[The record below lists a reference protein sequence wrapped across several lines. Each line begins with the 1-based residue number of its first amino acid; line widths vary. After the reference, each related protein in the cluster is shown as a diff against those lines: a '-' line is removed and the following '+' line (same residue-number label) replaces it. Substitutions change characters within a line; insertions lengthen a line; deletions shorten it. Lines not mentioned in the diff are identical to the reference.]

1 MLCIGPLGK
10 PSAANE
16 ITLGLNIY
24 LTGFSGSGKTT
35 VAKQVATMSGW
46 NCRDTDDEIIAAD
59 GRHIE
64 DIFREDGEAAFREL
78 ERRALELVAKGE
90 RQVVSTGG
98 GIILDE
104 RNRRTMNETGIIVCL
119 EARADTISR
128 RLSNPEEN
136 HDERPVRP
144 LLQDSDPIRR
154 VISLKAERQPLYA
167 LADWTV
173 HTDEL
178 SVNEAAAEVLR
189 ARDIMLNRANST
201 STSDTD
207 LAATVRTSSGDY
219 PVWVGWGLSHT
230 VGRRIKSLIDPGAA
244 YVITDNYVHR
254 HARTIQMSMEAA
266 GIPSHIFVMEA
277 GERHKSLDT
286 LSHIYTWL
294 AERKAERR
302 HLIVA
307 VGGGVVGDVAG
318 YAAATYLRGMPVVQ
332 APTTLVAMMDAAV
345 GGKTA
350 VDLPQGK
357 NLVGAFKQPEF
368 VLADVESLATLS
380 KRALVSGWAEAIKHA
395 LILDEPLL
403 RVFEEN
409 VESIAALEPET
420 ASDAL
425 RRSVAIKAD
434 VVSRDERETLGIR
447 ALLNYGHTTAH
458 AIEAVTGYE
467 RYLHGEAVSIGM
479 MAAGGISKRMGLLND
494 DDLARQRSVLDAYGL
509 PLKYSDVNPDSI
521 RDAMSMDK
529 KTVGGRI
536 RWVLLDGIGNAVTRS
551 DVPSE
556 FIDQTLREVSEQ

>member
-1 MLCIGPLGK
+1 MG
-10 PSAANE
+10 S
-16 ITLGLNIY
+16 NIY

-35 VAKQVATMSGW
+35 VGKQIAAMTVWTY
-46 NCRDTDDEIIAAD
+46 RDTDDEIVAAT
-59 GRHIE
+59 GRAIE
-64 DIFREDGEAAFREL
+64 NIFREDGEAAFRKL
-78 ERRALELVAKGE
+78 ERSVLESVSQDE
-90 RQVVSTGG
+90 RQVISTGG
-98 GIILDE
+98 GIVLDE
-104 RNRRTMNETGIIVCL
+104 RNRRTMDATGIIVCL
-119 EARADTISR
+119 EARADTIFR
-128 RLSNPEEN
+128 RLSGPDET
-136 HDERPVRP
+136 HDEQVVRP
-144 LLQDSDPIRR
+144 LLQDSDPLRR
-154 VISLKAERQPLYA
+154 IINLKAERQPLYA
-167 LADWTV
+167 LAHWTV
-173 HTDEL
+173 HTDDL
-178 SVNEAAAEVLR
+178 SVIEAASEVVR
-189 ARDIMLNRANST
+189 ARDICSNRASALPAH
-201 STSDTD
+201 DAD

-230 VGRRIKSLIDPGAA
+230 VGERVKTLIDPGAA
-244 YVITDNYVHR
+244 YVITDNLVHR
-254 HARTIQMSMEAA
+254 HARTIQMSMETA
-266 GIPSHIFVMEA
+266 GIPSHIFVMES

-286 LSHIYTWL
+286 LSHIYKWL
-294 AERKAERR
+294 ADRKAERR

-332 APTTLVAMMDAAV
+332 APTTLVAMMDASV

-350 VDLPQGK
+350 VDMPQGK

-368 VLADVESLATLS
+368 VLADVEALSTLP
-380 KRALVSGWAEAIKHA
+380 KRVLVSGWAEAIKHA

-409 VESIAALEPET
+409 VDAIGALEPET

-458 AIEAVTGYE
+458 ALEAVTGYE

-479 MAAGGISKRMGLLND
+479 MAAANISSGMGMLSD
-494 DDLARQRSVLDAYGL
+494 DDVLRQRSVLEAYGL
-509 PLKYSDVNPDSI
+509 PLKYRDADPTAI

-536 RWVLLDGIGNAVTRS
+536 RWVLLDAIGNAVTRS
-551 DVPSE
+551 DVPPE
-556 FIDQTLREVSEQ
+556 LINRALREVSEQ

>member
-1 MLCIGPLGK
+1 MGP
-10 PSAANE
+10 
-16 ITLGLNIY
+16 NIY

-35 VAKQVATMSGW
+35 VGKQVAAMTGW
-46 NCRDTDDEIIAAD
+46 TYRDTDDEIVAAT
-59 GRHIE
+59 GRAIE
-64 DIFREDGEAAFREL
+64 DIFREDGEAAFRKL
-78 ERRALELVAKGE
+78 ERSVLESVSQGE

-98 GIILDE
+98 GIVVDE
-104 RNRRTMNETGIIVCL
+104 RNRRTMEATGIIVCL
-119 EARADTISR
+119 EARADTIYR
-128 RLSNPEEN
+128 RLSGPEET
-136 HDERPVRP
+136 HDEQVVRP
-144 LLQDSDPIRR
+144 LLQDSDPLRR
-154 VISLKAERQPLYA
+154 ILTLKAERQALYA
-167 LADWTV
+167 LAHWTV

-178 SVNEAAAEVLR
+178 SITEAASEVVR
-189 ARDIMLNRANST
+189 ARDICSNRANSAPFH
-201 STSDTD
+201 DAD

-219 PVWVGWGLSHT
+219 PVWVGWGLSET
-230 VGRRIKSLIDPGAA
+230 VGERVKSLIDPGAA
-244 YVITDNYVHR
+244 YVITDNFVHR
-254 HARTIQMSMEAA
+254 HARTVQMSMEAA
-266 GIPSHIFVMEA
+266 GIPSHIFVMES

-286 LSHIYTWL
+286 LSHIYRWL

-368 VLADVESLATLS
+368 VLADVEALSTLPD
-380 KRALVSGWAEAIKHA
+380 RALVSGWAEAIKHA

-403 RVFEEN
+403 RAFEEN
-409 VESIAALEPET
+409 VDSISSLEPET

-458 AIEAVTGYE
+458 ALEAVTGYE

-479 MAAGGISKRMGLLND
+479 MAAADISNRMGMLSD
-494 DDLARQRSVLDAYGL
+494 DEVDRQRSVLEAYGL
-509 PLKYSDVNPDSI
+509 PLKYRDADPSSI
-521 RDAMSMDK
+521 KEAMSMDK

-551 DVPSE
+551 DVPPE
-556 FIDQTLREVSEQ
+556 YIDQALREVSEQ

>member
-1 MLCIGPLGK
+1 MGP
-10 PSAANE
+10 
-16 ITLGLNIY
+16 NIY

-35 VAKQVATMSGW
+35 VGKQVAAITGW
-46 NCRDTDDEIIAAD
+46 TYRDTDDEIVATT
-59 GRHIE
+59 GRAIE
-64 DIFREDGEAAFREL
+64 DIFHEDGEAAFRKVERSVL
-78 ERRALELVAKGE
+78 ESVSRGE
-90 RQVVSTGG
+90 RQVISTGG
-98 GIILDE
+98 GIVVDG
-104 RNRRTMNETGIIVCL
+104 RNRRTMEATGIIVCL
-119 EARADTISR
+119 EARADTIYR
-128 RLSNPEEN
+128 RLSGPDET
-136 HDERPVRP
+136 HDEQAVRP
-144 LLQDSDPIRR
+144 LLQDSDPLRR
-154 VISLKAERQPLYA
+154 IISLKSERQALYA
-167 LADWTV
+167 LAHWTV

-178 SVNEAAAEVLR
+178 SITEAASEVVR
-189 ARDIMLNRANST
+189 ARDICSNRANIT
-201 STSDTD
+201 SPHDTD

-230 VGRRIKSLIDPGAA
+230 VGERAKTLIDPGVA
-244 YVITDNYVHR
+244 YVITDNLVHR
-254 HARTIQMSMEAA
+254 HARTVQMSMEAA
-266 GIPSHIFVMEA
+266 GIPSHIFVMES

-286 LSHIYTWL
+286 LSHIYRWL

-302 HLIVA
+302 HLIIA

-368 VLADVESLATLS
+368 VLADVEALSTLPE
-380 KRALVSGWAEAIKHA
+380 RALVSGWAEAIKHA

-409 VESIAALEPET
+409 ADSVRSLEPET

-458 AIEAVTGYE
+458 ALEAVTGYE

-479 MAAGGISKRMGLLND
+479 MAAADISSRMGMLSD
-494 DDLARQRSVLDAYGL
+494 DEVDRQRSVLEAYEL
-509 PLKYSDVNPDSI
+509 PLKYSDADPSAI
-521 RDAMSMDK
+521 RNAMSMDK

-551 DVPSE
+551 DVPPE
-556 FIDQTLREVSEQ
+556 HIDQALREVSE

>member
-1 MLCIGPLGK
+1 MGP
-10 PSAANE
+10 
-16 ITLGLNIY
+16 NIY
-24 LTGFSGSGKTT
+24 LTGFSGSGKST
-35 VAKQVATMSGW
+35 VGKQVAAMTGW
-46 NCRDTDDEIIAAD
+46 TYRDTDDEIVAAT
-59 GRHIE
+59 GRAIE
-64 DIFREDGEAAFREL
+64 DIFCEDGEAAFRKL
-78 ERRALELVAKGE
+78 ERRVLESVSQGE

-98 GIILDE
+98 GIVLDE
-104 RNRRTMNETGIIVCL
+104 GTRRTMDATGIIVCL
-119 EARADTISR
+119 EARADTIYR
-128 RLSNPEEN
+128 RLSGPDET
-136 HDERPVRP
+136 HDEQVVRP
-144 LLQDSDPIRR
+144 LLQDSDPLRR
-154 VISLKAERQPLYA
+154 IISLKAERQPLYA
-167 LADWTV
+167 LAQWTI

-178 SVNEAAAEVLR
+178 SVTEVASEVVR
-189 ARDIMLNRANST
+189 ARDICSNRASST
-201 STSDTD
+201 ESYDAD

-230 VGRRIKSLIDPGAA
+230 VGERIKSLIDPSAA
-244 YVITDNYVHR
+244 YVITDNLVHR
-254 HARTIQMSMEAA
+254 HARKVQMSMEAA
-266 GIPSHIFVMEA
+266 GVPSHIFVMEA

-286 LSHIYTWL
+286 LSHIYRWL
-294 AERKAERR
+294 AERKAERG

-368 VLADVESLATLS
+368 VLADVEALSTLPD
-380 KRALVSGWAEAIKHA
+380 RALVSGWAEAIKHA

-409 VESIAALEPET
+409 VDTIAALEPET

-458 AIEAVTGYE
+458 ALEAVTGYN

-479 MAAGGISKRMGLLND
+479 MAAANISNRMGMLSD
-494 DDLARQRSVLDAYGL
+494 DDVLRQRSSAGGL
-509 PLKYSDVNPDSI
+509 RAATKVPRRRSCGHQR
-521 RDAMSMDK
+521 RDEHGQEDGRRESPVGALGRHRQCGDK
-529 KTVGGRI
+529 KR
-536 RWVLLDGIGNAVTRS
+536 RS
-551 DVPSE
+551 P
-556 FIDQTLREVSEQ
+556 

>member
-1 MLCIGPLGK
+1 MGP
-10 PSAANE
+10 
-16 ITLGLNIY
+16 NIY

-35 VAKQVATMSGW
+35 VGRHVAAMTGW
-46 NCRDTDDEIIAAD
+46 TYRDTDDEIVAET
-59 GRHIE
+59 GRDIE
-64 DIFREDGEAAFREL
+64 DIFRTDGEAAFRKVERSVL
-78 ERRALELVAKGE
+78 ESVSQGE

-98 GIILDE
+98 GIVVDE
-104 RNRRTMNETGIIVCL
+104 RNRRTMEETGIIVCL
-119 EARADTISR
+119 EARADTIYR
-128 RLSNPEEN
+128 RLSGPDET
-136 HDERPVRP
+136 HDEQVVRP
-144 LLQDSDPIRR
+144 LLQDTDPLRR
-154 VISLKAERQPLYA
+154 IISLKSERQPLYA
-167 LADWTV
+167 LAHWTV

-178 SVNEAAAEVLR
+178 SVSEAATEVVR
-189 ARDIMLNRANST
+189 ARDICSNKGA
-201 STSDTD
+201 SDSYIDAD

-219 PVWVGWGLSHT
+219 PVLVGWGLSDT
-230 VGRRIKSLIDPGAA
+230 VGERVKTLIDPDAA
-244 YVITDNYVHR
+244 YVITDNLVHR
-254 HARTIQMSMEAA
+254 HARTVQMSMEAA
-266 GIPSHIFVMEA
+266 GIPSHIFVMES

-286 LSHIYTWL
+286 LSHIYRWL

-368 VLADVESLATLS
+368 VLADVEALSTLPE
-380 KRALVSGWAEAIKHA
+380 RALVSGWAEAIKHA

-409 VESIAALEPET
+409 VDSIRSLEPET

-458 AIEAVTGYE
+458 ALEAVTGYE

-479 MAAGGISKRMGLLND
+479 MAAATISNLMGMLSD
-494 DDLARQRSVLDAYGL
+494 DDVARQRSALEAYGL
-509 PLKYSDVNPDSI
+509 PLKYNGVDSAAI
-521 RDAMSMDK
+521 KDAMSMDK

-551 DVPSE
+551 DVPPE
-556 FIDQTLREVSEQ
+556 FVDQALSEVSEQ

>member
-1 MLCIGPLGK
+1 MGP
-10 PSAANE
+10 
-16 ITLGLNIY
+16 NIY

-35 VAKQVATMSGW
+35 VGKQVAAMTGW
-46 NCRDTDDEIIAAD
+46 TYRDTDDEIVAAT
-59 GRHIE
+59 GRAIE
-64 DIFREDGEAAFREL
+64 DIFREDGEAAFRKL
-78 ERRALELVAKGE
+78 ERSVLESVSEGE

-98 GIILDE
+98 GIVVDE
-104 RNRRTMNETGIIVCL
+104 RNRRTMDATGIIVCL
-119 EARADTISR
+119 EARADTIYR
-128 RLSNPEEN
+128 RLSGPEET
-136 HDERPVRP
+136 HDEQVVRP
-144 LLQDSDPIRR
+144 LLQDSDPLRR
-154 VISLKAERQPLYA
+154 IISLKSERQALYA
-167 LADWTV
+167 LAHWTV

-178 SVNEAAAEVLR
+178 SITEAASEVVR
-189 ARDIMLNRANST
+189 ARDICSNRANNT
-201 STSDTD
+201 SSQDAD

-230 VGRRIKSLIDPGAA
+230 VGERIKALIDPGAA
-244 YVITDNYVHR
+244 YVITDNFVHR
-254 HARTIQMSMEAA
+254 HARTVQMSMEAV
-266 GIPSHIFVMEA
+266 GIPSHIFVMES

-286 LSHIYTWL
+286 LTHIYRWL

-368 VLADVESLATLS
+368 VLADVEALSTLPE
-380 KRALVSGWAEAIKHA
+380 RALVSGWAEAIKHA

-409 VESIAALEPET
+409 ADSVRSLEPET

-458 AIEAVTGYE
+458 ALEAVTGYE

-479 MAAGGISKRMGLLND
+479 MAAANISNRMGMLSD
-494 DDLARQRSVLDAYGL
+494 DEVDRQRSVLEAYEL
-509 PLKYSDVNPDSI
+509 PLKYRDADPMAI

-536 RWVLLDGIGNAVTRS
+536 RWVLLDGIGKAVTRS
-551 DVPSE
+551 DVPPE
-556 FIDQTLREVSEQ
+556 YIDQALREVSE

>member
-1 MLCIGPLGK
+1 MGP
-10 PSAANE
+10 
-16 ITLGLNIY
+16 NIY

-35 VAKQVATMSGW
+35 VGKQVAAMTGW
-46 NCRDTDDEIIAAD
+46 TYHDTDDEIVTAT
-59 GRHIE
+59 GRAIE
-64 DIFREDGEAAFREL
+64 DIFREDGEAAFRKL
-78 ERRALELVAKGE
+78 ERSVLESVSQGE

-98 GIILDE
+98 GIVVDE
-104 RNRRTMNETGIIVCL
+104 RNRRTMEATGIIVCL
-119 EARADTISR
+119 EARADTIYR
-128 RLSNPEEN
+128 RLSGPEET
-136 HDERPVRP
+136 HDEQVVRP
-144 LLQDSDPIRR
+144 LLQDSDPLRR
-154 VISLKAERQPLYA
+154 IISLKSERQALYA
-167 LADWTV
+167 LAHWTV

-178 SVNEAAAEVLR
+178 SIPEAASEVVR
-189 ARDIMLNRANST
+189 ARDICLNRTNSAPT
-201 STSDTD
+201 LDTD

-219 PVWVGWGLSHT
+219 PVWVGWGLSHS
-230 VGRRIKSLIDPGAA
+230 VGERVKSLIDPGAA
-244 YVITDNYVHR
+244 YVITDNFVHR
-254 HARTIQMSMEAA
+254 HARTVQMSMEAA
-266 GIPSHIFVMEA
+266 GIPSHIFVMES

-286 LSHIYTWL
+286 LSHIYRWL

-368 VLADVESLATLS
+368 VLADVEALSTLPE
-380 KRALVSGWAEAIKHA
+380 RALVSGWAEAIKHA

-409 VESIAALEPET
+409 VDSIRSLEPET

-458 AIEAVTGYE
+458 ALEAVTGYE

-479 MAAGGISKRMGLLND
+479 MAAADISENMGLLSD
-494 DDLARQRSVLDAYGL
+494 DDVVRQRSVLAAYGL
-509 PLKYSDVNPDSI
+509 PLKYRDADPSAI

-536 RWVLLDGIGNAVTRS
+536 RWVLLDGIGNALTRS
-551 DVPSE
+551 DVPPE
-556 FIDQTLREVSEQ
+556 FIDQALREVSE

>member
-1 MLCIGPLGK
+1 MG
-10 PSAANE
+10 S
-16 ITLGLNIY
+16 NIY

-35 VAKQVATMSGW
+35 VGRQVAAMTGW
-46 NCRDTDDEIIAAD
+46 TYRDTDDEIVAAT
-59 GRHIE
+59 GRAIE
-64 DIFREDGEAAFREL
+64 DIFSEEGEAAFRKL
-78 ERRALELVAKGE
+78 ERSILESVSHDE

-98 GIILDE
+98 GIVVDE
-104 RNRRTMNETGIIVCL
+104 RNRRTMEATGIIVCL
-119 EARADTISR
+119 EARADTIYR
-128 RLSNPEEN
+128 RLSGPEET
-136 HDERPVRP
+136 HDEQVVRP
-144 LLQDSDPIRR
+144 LLQDSDPLRR
-154 VISLKAERQPLYA
+154 IISLKSERQALYA
-167 LADWTV
+167 LAHWTV

-178 SVNEAAAEVLR
+178 SITEAASEVVR
-189 ARDIMLNRANST
+189 ARDICLNRTNSAPT
-201 STSDTD
+201 LDTD

-219 PVWVGWGLSHT
+219 PVWVGWGLSYS
-230 VGRRIKSLIDPGAA
+230 VGERVKTLIDPGAA
-244 YVITDNYVHR
+244 YVITDNFVHR
-254 HARTIQMSMEAA
+254 HARTVQMSMEAA
-266 GIPSHIFVMEA
+266 GIPSHIFVMES
-277 GERHKSLDT
+277 GEKHKSLDT
-286 LSHIYTWL
+286 LSHIYRWL

-368 VLADVESLATLS
+368 VLADVEALSTLPE
-380 KRALVSGWAEAIKHA
+380 RALVSGWAEAIKHA

-409 VESIAALEPET
+409 VDSISSLEPET

-458 AIEAVTGYE
+458 ALEAVTGYE

-479 MAAGGISKRMGLLND
+479 MAAADISKNMGLLSD
-494 DDLARQRSVLDAYGL
+494 DDVVRQRSVLAAYGL
-509 PLKYSDVNPDSI
+509 PLKYRDADPSAI

-536 RWVLLDGIGNAVTRS
+536 RWVLLDGIGNALTRS
-551 DVPSE
+551 DVPPE
-556 FIDQTLREVSEQ
+556 FIDQALREVSE

>member
-1 MLCIGPLGK
+1 MGP
-10 PSAANE
+10 
-16 ITLGLNIY
+16 NIY

-35 VAKQVATMSGW
+35 VGKQVAAMTGW
-46 NCRDTDDEIIAAD
+46 TYRDTDDEIVAAT
-59 GRHIE
+59 GRAIE
-64 DIFREDGEAAFREL
+64 DIFREDGEAAFRKL
-78 ERRALELVAKGE
+78 ERSVLESVSQGE

-98 GIILDE
+98 GIVVDE
-104 RNRRTMNETGIIVCL
+104 RNRRTMDMTGIIVCL
-119 EARADTISR
+119 EARADTIYR
-128 RLSNPEEN
+128 RVSGPEET
-136 HDERPVRP
+136 HDEQAVRP
-144 LLQDSDPIRR
+144 LLQDSDPLRR
-154 VISLKAERQPLYA
+154 ILSLKAERQALYA
-167 LADWTV
+167 LAHWTV

-178 SVNEAAAEVLR
+178 SITEAASEVVR
-189 ARDIMLNRANST
+189 AREICSNRVNSAP
-201 STSDTD
+201 SYDAD
-207 LAATVRTSSGDY
+207 LAATVHTSSGDY

-230 VGRRIKSLIDPGAA
+230 VGERVKTLLDPGAA
-244 YVITDNYVHR
+244 YVITDNFVHR
-254 HARTIQMSMEAA
+254 HARTVQMSMEAA
-266 GIPSHIFVMEA
+266 GIPSHIFVMES

-286 LSHIYTWL
+286 LSHIYRWL

-368 VLADVESLATLS
+368 VLADVEALSTLPE
-380 KRALVSGWAEAIKHA
+380 RALVSGWAEAIKHA

-409 VESIAALEPET
+409 VDSVASLEPET

-458 AIEAVTGYE
+458 ALEAVTGYE

-479 MAAGGISKRMGLLND
+479 MAAADISKNMGLLSD
-494 DDLARQRSVLDAYGL
+494 EDIVRQRSVLEAYGL
-509 PLKYSDVNPDSI
+509 PLKYRDADPSAI
-521 RDAMSMDK
+521 RNAMSMDK

-551 DVPSE
+551 DVPHE
-556 FIDQTLREVSEQ
+556 YIDQALREVSE

>member
-1 MLCIGPLGK
+1 MGP
-10 PSAANE
+10 
-16 ITLGLNIY
+16 NIY

-35 VAKQVATMSGW
+35 VGKQVAAMTGW
-46 NCRDTDDEIIAAD
+46 TYRDTDDEIVAAT
-59 GRHIE
+59 GRAIE
-64 DIFREDGEAAFREL
+64 DIFREDGEAAFRKL
-78 ERRALELVAKGE
+78 ERSVLESVSQGE

-98 GIILDE
+98 GIVLDE
-104 RNRRTMNETGIIVCL
+104 GTRRTMDATGIIVCL
-119 EARADTISR
+119 EARADTIYR
-128 RLSNPEEN
+128 RLSGPDET
-136 HDERPVRP
+136 HDEQVVRP
-144 LLQDSDPIRR
+144 LLQDSDPLRR
-154 VISLKAERQPLYA
+154 IISLKAERQPLYA
-167 LADWTV
+167 LAHWTV

-178 SVNEAAAEVLR
+178 SVTEVASEVVR
-189 ARDIMLNRANST
+189 ARDICSNRASST
-201 STSDTD
+201 ESYDAD

-230 VGRRIKSLIDPGAA
+230 VGERVKTLIDPGAA
-244 YVITDNYVHR
+244 YVITDNLVHR
-254 HARTIQMSMEAA
+254 HARKVQMSMEAA
-266 GIPSHIFVMEA
+266 GVPSHIFVMEA

-286 LSHIYTWL
+286 LTHIYRWL
-294 AERKAERR
+294 AERKAERG

-318 YAAATYLRGMPVVQ
+318 YAAATYLRGMPVMQ

-368 VLADVESLATLS
+368 VLADVEALSTLPE
-380 KRALVSGWAEAIKHA
+380 RALVSGWAEAIKHA

-409 VESIAALEPET
+409 VDAIAALEPET

-479 MAAGGISKRMGLLND
+479 MAAADISNRMGMLSD
-494 DDLARQRSVLDAYGL
+494 DDVVRQRSVLEAYGL
-509 PLKYSDVNPDSI
+509 PLKYREADPAAM

-529 KTVGGRI
+529 KTVGGRV

-551 DVPSE
+551 DVPPE
-556 FIDQTLREVSEQ
+556 FIDKALREVSKQ

>member
-1 MLCIGPLGK
+1 MGP
-10 PSAANE
+10 
-16 ITLGLNIY
+16 NIY

-35 VAKQVATMSGW
+35 VGKQVAAMTGW
-46 NCRDTDDEIIAAD
+46 NYRDTDDEIVTAT
-59 GRHIE
+59 GRAIE
-64 DIFREDGEAAFREL
+64 DIFREDGEAAFRKL
-78 ERRALELVAKGE
+78 ECSVLESVSQGE

-98 GIILDE
+98 GIVVDE
-104 RNRRTMNETGIIVCL
+104 RNRRTMEATGIIVCL
-119 EARADTISR
+119 EARADTIYR
-128 RLSNPEEN
+128 RLSGPEET
-136 HDERPVRP
+136 HDEQVVRP
-144 LLQDSDPIRR
+144 LLQDSDPLRR
-154 VISLKAERQPLYA
+154 ILSLKAERQALYA
-167 LADWTV
+167 LAHWTV

-178 SVNEAAAEVLR
+178 SITEAASEVVR
-189 ARDIMLNRANST
+189 ARDICSNRANTT
-201 STSDTD
+201 SPHDDD

-230 VGRRIKSLIDPGAA
+230 VGERVKTLLDPGAA
-244 YVITDNYVHR
+244 YVITDNFVHR
-254 HARTIQMSMEAA
+254 HARTVQMSMEAA
-266 GIPSHIFVMEA
+266 GIPSHIFVMES

-286 LSHIYTWL
+286 LSHIYRWL

-350 VDLPQGK
+350 VDLPEGK

-368 VLADVESLATLS
+368 VLADVEALSTLS
-380 KRALVSGWAEAIKHA
+380 ERALVSGWAEAIKHA

-409 VESIAALEPET
+409 VESISSLEPET

-458 AIEAVTGYE
+458 ALEAVTGYE

-479 MAAGGISKRMGLLND
+479 MAAADISRNMGLLSD
-494 DDLARQRSVLDAYGL
+494 DDVVRQHSVLEAYGL
-509 PLKYSDVNPDSI
+509 PLKYRDADPVAI

-536 RWVLLDGIGNAVTRS
+536 RWVLLDGIGNAVTRN
-551 DVPSE
+551 DVPPE
-556 FIDQTLREVSEQ
+556 FIDQALREVSE

>member
-1 MLCIGPLGK
+1 MGW
-10 PSAANE
+10 
-16 ITLGLNIY
+16 NIY

-35 VAKQVATMSGW
+35 IGRQVAAMTGW
-46 NCRDTDDEIIAAD
+46 TYRDTDDEIVAGT
-59 GRHIE
+59 GRAIE
-64 DIFREDGEAAFREL
+64 EIFREDGEAAFRKL
-78 ERRALELVAKGE
+78 ERGVLESVSQGE

-98 GIILDE
+98 GIVVDE
-104 RNRRTMNETGIIVCL
+104 GNHRTMEATGIIVCL
-119 EARADTISR
+119 EARADTIYR
-128 RLSNPEEN
+128 RLSGPDET
-136 HDERPVRP
+136 HDEQVVRP
-144 LLQDSDPIRR
+144 LLQDSDPLRR
-154 VISLKAERQPLYA
+154 IISLKSERQPLYS
-167 LADWTV
+167 LAHWTV
-173 HTDEL
+173 HTDDL
-178 SVNEAAAEVLR
+178 SVTEAASEVIR
-189 ARDIMLNRANST
+189 AREIYSNRAISVP
-201 STSDTD
+201 SQDAD

-219 PVWVGWGLSHT
+219 PVWVGWGLSNT
-230 VGRRIKSLIDPGAA
+230 VGKRIKSLIDPGAA
-244 YVITDNYVHR
+244 YVITDNLVHR
-254 HARTIQMSMEAA
+254 HARTVQMSMEAA
-266 GIPSHIFVMEA
+266 GIPSHIFVMES

-286 LSHIYTWL
+286 LTHIYSWL
-294 AERKAERR
+294 AERKAERG

-368 VLADVESLATLS
+368 VLADVEALSTLPE
-380 KRALVSGWAEAIKHA
+380 RALVSGWAEAIKHA

-409 VESIAALEPET
+409 VDSIRSLEPET

-434 VVSRDERETLGIR
+434 VVSRDERETLGVR

-458 AIEAVTGYE
+458 ALEAVTGYE

-479 MAAGGISKRMGLLND
+479 LAAALISNRMGMLKD
-494 DDLARQRSVLDAYGL
+494 SEVDRQRSVLEAYGL
-509 PLKYSDVNPDSI
+509 PLKYRDVDPVSI
-521 RDAMSMDK
+521 KDAMSMDK

-536 RWVLLDGIGNAVTRS
+536 RWVLLDGVGNAVTRS
-551 DVPSE
+551 DVPPE
-556 FIDQTLREVSEQ
+556 YIDQALREVSE

>member
-1 MLCIGPLGK
+1 MGP
-10 PSAANE
+10 
-16 ITLGLNIY
+16 NIY

-35 VAKQVATMSGW
+35 VGKQVAAMTGW
-46 NCRDTDDEIIAAD
+46 TYRDTDDEIVAAT
-59 GRHIE
+59 GRAIE
-64 DIFREDGEAAFREL
+64 DIFREDGEAVFRKL
-78 ERRALELVAKGE
+78 ERSVLESVSQGE

-98 GIILDE
+98 GIVVDE
-104 RNRRTMNETGIIVCL
+104 RNRRTMEATGIIVCL
-119 EARADTISR
+119 EARADTIYR
-128 RLSNPEEN
+128 RLSGPEET
-136 HDERPVRP
+136 HDEQVVRP
-144 LLQDSDPIRR
+144 LLQDSDPLRR
-154 VISLKAERQPLYA
+154 IISLKSERQALYA
-167 LADWTV
+167 LAHWTV
-173 HTDEL
+173 HTDDL
-178 SVNEAAAEVLR
+178 SITEAASEVVR
-189 ARDIMLNRANST
+189 ARDICSNRGST
-201 STSDTD
+201 AQTYDAD

-219 PVWVGWGLSHT
+219 PVWVGWSLSHS
-230 VGRRIKSLIDPGAA
+230 VGERVKTLIDPGAA
-244 YVITDNYVHR
+244 YVITDNLVHR
-254 HARTIQMSMEAA
+254 HARTVQMSMEAA
-266 GIPSHIFVMEA
+266 GIPSHIFVMES

-286 LSHIYTWL
+286 LTHIYRWL

-368 VLADVESLATLS
+368 VLADVEALSTLPD
-380 KRALVSGWAEAIKHA
+380 RALVSGWAEAIKHA

-409 VESIAALEPET
+409 ADSVRSLEPET

-434 VVSRDERETLGIR
+434 VVSQDERETLGIR

-458 AIEAVTGYE
+458 ALEAVTGYE

-479 MAAGGISKRMGLLND
+479 MAAADISSRMGMLSD
-494 DDLARQRSVLDAYGL
+494 DEVDRQRSVLEAYEL
-509 PLKYSDVNPDSI
+509 PLKYSDADPSAI
-521 RDAMSMDK
+521 RNAMSMDK

-551 DVPSE
+551 DVPPE
-556 FIDQTLREVSEQ
+556 YIDQALREVSD

>member
-1 MLCIGPLGK
+1 MR
-10 PSAANE
+10 A
-16 ITLGLNIY
+16 NIY

-35 VAKQVATMSGW
+35 VGKQVAAMTGW
-46 NCRDTDDEIIAAD
+46 TYRDTDDEIVAAT
-59 GRHIE
+59 GRAIE
-64 DIFREDGEAAFREL
+64 DIFREDGEAAFRKL
-78 ERRALELVAKGE
+78 ERNVLESVSQGE
-90 RQVVSTGG
+90 CQVVSTGG
-98 GIILDE
+98 GIVVDE
-104 RNRRTMNETGIIVCL
+104 RNRRTMDATGIIVCL
-119 EARADTISR
+119 EARANTIYR
-128 RLSNPEEN
+128 RLSGPDET
-136 HDERPVRP
+136 HDEQVVRP
-144 LLQDSDPIRR
+144 LLQDSDPLRR
-154 VISLKAERQPLYA
+154 IISLKAERQPLYA
-167 LADWTV
+167 LAHWTV

-178 SVNEAAAEVLR
+178 SVIAAASEVVR
-189 ARDIMLNRANST
+189 AQDICSDRAS
-201 STSDTD
+201 SAQSYDAD

-219 PVWVGWGLSHT
+219 PVWVGWGLSQT
-230 VGRRIKSLIDPGAA
+230 VGERIKSLIDPGAA
-244 YVITDNYVHR
+244 YVITDNLVHR
-254 HARTIQMSMEAA
+254 HARTVQMSMEAA
-266 GIPSHIFVMEA
+266 GIPSHIFVMES

-286 LSHIYTWL
+286 LSHIYRWL
-294 AERKAERR
+294 AERKAERG

-368 VLADVESLATLS
+368 VLADVEALSTLPE
-380 KRALVSGWAEAIKHA
+380 RALVSGWAEAIKHA

-409 VESIAALEPET
+409 VDAIASLEPEI

-458 AIEAVTGYE
+458 ALEAVTGYE

-479 MAAGGISKRMGLLND
+479 TAAAYISNRMGMLSD
-494 DDLARQRSVLDAYGL
+494 EDVVRQRSVLEDYGL
-509 PLKYSDVNPDSI
+509 PLKYRDADPASI

-536 RWVLLDGIGNAVTRS
+536 RWVLLDGIGNAVTRN
-551 DVPSE
+551 DVPPE
-556 FIDQTLREVSEQ
+556 FIDQALREVSE

>member
-1 MLCIGPLGK
+1 MGSI
-10 PSAANE
+10 
-16 ITLGLNIY
+16 IY

-35 VAKQVATMSGW
+35 VGKQVAAMTGW
-46 NCRDTDDEIIAAD
+46 TYRDTDDEIVAAT
-59 GRHIE
+59 GRAIE
-64 DIFREDGEAAFREL
+64 DIFREDGEAAFRKL
-78 ERRALELVAKGE
+78 ERSVLESVSQGE

-98 GIILDE
+98 GIVLDE
-104 RNRRTMNETGIIVCL
+104 GTRRTMDATGIIVCL
-119 EARADTISR
+119 EARANTIYR
-128 RLSNPEEN
+128 RLSGPDET
-136 HDERPVRP
+136 HDEQVVRP
-144 LLQDSDPIRR
+144 LLQDSDPLRR
-154 VISLKAERQPLYA
+154 IISLKAERQPLYA
-167 LADWTV
+167 LAHWTV
-173 HTDEL
+173 HTDDL
-178 SVNEAAAEVLR
+178 SVIEAASEVVR
-189 ARDIMLNRANST
+189 AYDICSNRASST
-201 STSDTD
+201 ESYDAD

-230 VGRRIKSLIDPGAA
+230 VGERIKSLIGPSAA
-244 YVITDNYVHR
+244 YVITDNLVHR
-254 HARTIQMSMEAA
+254 HARKVQMSMEAA
-266 GIPSHIFVMEA
+266 GVPSHIFVMES

-286 LSHIYTWL
+286 LSHIYRWL
-294 AERKAERR
+294 AERKAERG

-368 VLADVESLATLS
+368 VLADVEALSTLPE
-380 KRALVSGWAEAIKHA
+380 RALVSGWAEAIKHA

-409 VESIAALEPET
+409 VDAIAALEPET

-458 AIEAVTGYE
+458 ALEAVTGYE

-479 MAAGGISKRMGLLND
+479 MAAADISNRMGMLSD
-494 DDLARQRSVLDAYGL
+494 DDVLRQRSVLEAYGL
-509 PLKYSDVNPDSI
+509 PLKYREADPAAM

-529 KTVGGRI
+529 KTVGGRV

-551 DVPSE
+551 DVPPE
-556 FIDQTLREVSEQ
+556 FIDKALREVSEQ

>member
-1 MLCIGPLGK
+1 MGP
-10 PSAANE
+10 
-16 ITLGLNIY
+16 NIY

-35 VAKQVATMSGW
+35 VGKQVAAMTGW
-46 NCRDTDDEIIAAD
+46 TYRDTDDEIVAAT
-59 GRHIE
+59 GRAIE
-64 DIFREDGEAAFREL
+64 DIFREDGEATFRKL
-78 ERRALELVAKGE
+78 ERGVLESVSKGE

-98 GIILDE
+98 GIVIDE
-104 RNRRTMNETGIIVCL
+104 RNRRTMEATGIIVCL
-119 EARADTISR
+119 EARADTIYR
-128 RLSNPEEN
+128 RLSGPDET
-136 HDERPVRP
+136 HDEQAVRP
-144 LLQDSDPIRR
+144 LLQDSDPLRR
-154 VISLKAERQPLYA
+154 IISLKAERQPLYT
-167 LADWTV
+167 LAHWTV

-178 SVNEAAAEVLR
+178 SVAEAASEVVR
-189 ARDIMLNRANST
+189 AKDIYSNRTNST
-201 STSDTD
+201 PPHDSD
-207 LAATVRTSSGDY
+207 LAATVRTSSGNY
-219 PVWVGWGLSHT
+219 PVWVGWGLSET
-230 VGRRIKSLIDPGAA
+230 VGERVKSLIDPGAA
-244 YVITDNYVHR
+244 YVITDNLVHR
-254 HARTIQMSMEAA
+254 HARTVQMSMETA
-266 GIPSHIFVMEA
+266 GIPSHIFVMES
-277 GERHKSLDT
+277 GERHKSLGT
-286 LSHIYTWL
+286 LSHIYRWL

-332 APTTLVAMMDAAV
+332 APTTLVAMMDAAI

-368 VLADVESLATLS
+368 VLADVEALSTLP

-409 VESIAALEPET
+409 ADSVRSLEPET

-434 VVSRDERETLGIR
+434 VVSQDERETLGVR

-458 AIEAVTGYE
+458 ALEAVTGYE

-479 MAAGGISKRMGLLND
+479 MAAANISNRMGMLSD
-494 DDLARQRSVLDAYGL
+494 DEVDRQHSVLEAYEL
-509 PLKYSDVNPDSI
+509 PLKYRDADPTSI
-521 RDAMSMDK
+521 KDAMSMDK
-529 KTVGGRI
+529 KTVGGKI

-551 DVPSE
+551 DVPPE
-556 FIDQTLREVSEQ
+556 YIDQALREVSE

>member
-1 MLCIGPLGK
+1 MGP
-10 PSAANE
+10 
-16 ITLGLNIY
+16 NIY

-35 VAKQVATMSGW
+35 VGRQVAATTGW
-46 NCRDTDDEIIAAD
+46 TYRDTDDEIVAAT
-59 GRHIE
+59 GRAIE
-64 DIFREDGEAAFREL
+64 DIFREDGEAAFRKL
-78 ERRALELVAKGE
+78 ERSVLESVSQGE
-90 RQVVSTGG
+90 QQVISTGG
-98 GIILDE
+98 GIVLDE
-104 RNRRTMNETGIIVCL
+104 GTRRTMDATGIIVCL
-119 EARADTISR
+119 EARADTIYR
-128 RLSNPEEN
+128 RLSGPDET
-136 HDERPVRP
+136 HDEQVVRP
-144 LLQDSDPIRR
+144 LLQDSDPLRR
-154 VISLKAERQPLYA
+154 IISLKAERQPLYA
-167 LADWTV
+167 LAHWTV

-178 SVNEAAAEVLR
+178 SVTEVASEVVR
-189 ARDIMLNRANST
+189 ARDICSNRASST
-201 STSDTD
+201 ESYDAD

-230 VGRRIKSLIDPGAA
+230 VGERVKTLIDPGAA
-244 YVITDNYVHR
+244 YVITDNLVHR
-254 HARTIQMSMEAA
+254 HARKVQMSMEAA
-266 GIPSHIFVMEA
+266 GVPSHIFVMEA

-286 LSHIYTWL
+286 LTHIYRWL
-294 AERKAERR
+294 AERKAERG

-318 YAAATYLRGMPVVQ
+318 YAAATYLRGMPVMQ

-368 VLADVESLATLS
+368 VLADVEALSTLPE
-380 KRALVSGWAEAIKHA
+380 RALVSGWAEAIKHA

-409 VESIAALEPET
+409 VDAIAALEPET

-479 MAAGGISKRMGLLND
+479 MAAADISNRMGMLSD
-494 DDLARQRSVLDAYGL
+494 DDVVRQRSVLEAYGL
-509 PLKYSDVNPDSI
+509 PLKYREADPAAM

-529 KTVGGRI
+529 KTVGGRV

-551 DVPSE
+551 DVPPE
-556 FIDQTLREVSEQ
+556 FIDKALREVSKQ

>member
-1 MLCIGPLGK
+1 MGP
-10 PSAANE
+10 
-16 ITLGLNIY
+16 NIY

-35 VAKQVATMSGW
+35 VGKQVAAMTGW
-46 NCRDTDDEIIAAD
+46 SYRDTDDEIVAAT
-59 GRHIE
+59 GRAIE
-64 DIFREDGEAAFREL
+64 DIFREDGEAAFRKL
-78 ERRALELVAKGE
+78 ERSVLESVSQGE

-98 GIILDE
+98 GIVVDE
-104 RNRRTMNETGIIVCL
+104 RNRRTMEETGIIVCL
-119 EARADTISR
+119 EARVDTIYR
-128 RLSNPEEN
+128 RVSGPEET
-136 HDERPVRP
+136 HDEQAVRP
-144 LLQDSDPIRR
+144 LLQDSDPLRR
-154 VISLKAERQPLYA
+154 ILSLKAERQALYA
-167 LADWTV
+167 LAHWTV
-173 HTDEL
+173 HTDTL
-178 SVNEAAAEVLR
+178 SITEAASEVVR
-189 ARDIMLNRANST
+189 ARDICSNRANSPQT
-201 STSDTD
+201 HDAD

-230 VGRRIKSLIDPGAA
+230 VGERVKTLLDPGAA
-244 YVITDNYVHR
+244 YVITDNFVHR
-254 HARTIQMSMEAA
+254 HARTVQMSMEAA
-266 GIPSHIFVMEA
+266 GIPSHIFVMES

-286 LSHIYTWL
+286 LLHIYRWL

-302 HLIVA
+302 HVIVA

-368 VLADVESLATLS
+368 VLADVEALSTLS
-380 KRALVSGWAEAIKHA
+380 ERALVSGWAEAIKHA

-409 VESIAALEPET
+409 ADSVRSLEPET

-458 AIEAVTGYE
+458 ALEAVTGYE

-479 MAAGGISKRMGLLND
+479 MAAADISQKMGMLSDNEVD
-494 DDLARQRSVLDAYGL
+494 RQRSVLEAYGL
-509 PLKYSDVNPDSI
+509 PLKYRDADPAAI

-536 RWVLLDGIGNAVTRS
+536 RWVLLNGIGNAVTRS
-551 DVPSE
+551 DVPPE
-556 FIDQTLREVSEQ
+556 YIDQALREVSE

>member
-1 MLCIGPLGK
+1 MGP
-10 PSAANE
+10 
-16 ITLGLNIY
+16 NIY

-35 VAKQVATMSGW
+35 VGKQVAAMTGW
-46 NCRDTDDEIIAAD
+46 TYRDTDDEIVAAT
-59 GRHIE
+59 GRAIQ
-64 DIFREDGEAAFREL
+64 DIFREDGEAAFRRL
-78 ERRALELVAKGE
+78 ERGVLESVSEGE

-98 GIILDE
+98 GIVLDE
-104 RNRRTMNETGIIVCL
+104 RNRRTMDSTGIIVCL
-119 EARADTISR
+119 EARADTIFR
-128 RLSNPEEN
+128 RLSGLDET
-136 HDERPVRP
+136 HDEQVVRP
-144 LLQDSDPIRR
+144 LLQDSDPLRR
-154 VISLKAERQPLYA
+154 IISLKAERQALYA
-167 LADWTV
+167 LAHWTV

-178 SVNEAAAEVLR
+178 SVAEAASEVVR
-189 ARDIMLNRANST
+189 ARDIRLNRANT
-201 STSDTD
+201 APTYDAD

-230 VGRRIKSLIDPGAA
+230 IGERVKTLIGPGAA
-244 YVITDNYVHR
+244 YVITDNLVHR
-254 HARTIQMSMEAA
+254 HARTVQMSMEVA
-266 GIPSHIFVMEA
+266 GIPSHIFVMES

-286 LSHIYTWL
+286 LSHIYRWL
-294 AERKAERR
+294 AERRAERG

-332 APTTLVAMMDAAV
+332 APTTLVAMMDSSV
-345 GGKTA
+345 GGKTG

-368 VLADVESLATLS
+368 VLADVEALSTLPE
-380 KRALVSGWAEAIKHA
+380 RALVSGWAEAVKHA

-409 VESIAALEPET
+409 VETIALLEPET

-458 AIEAVTGYE
+458 ALEAVTGYE
-467 RYLHGEAVSIGM
+467 RYLHGEAVGIGM
-479 MAAGGISKRMGLLND
+479 MAAADISNRMGMLSD
-494 DDLARQRSVLDAYGL
+494 DEVLRQRSVLQAYGL
-509 PLKYSDVNPDSI
+509 PLKFRDVEPSAI
-521 RDAMSMDK
+521 RAAMSMDK

-536 RWVLLDGIGNAVTRS
+536 RWVLLDGIGNAVTRG
-551 DVPSE
+551 DVPPE
-556 FIDQTLREVSEQ
+556 LIDRALCEVLEQ

>member
-1 MLCIGPLGK
+1 MGP
-10 PSAANE
+10 
-16 ITLGLNIY
+16 NIY

-35 VAKQVATMSGW
+35 VGKQVAAMTGW
-46 NCRDTDDEIIAAD
+46 TFRDTDDEIVAAT
-59 GRHIE
+59 GRAIE
-64 DIFREDGEAAFREL
+64 DIFREDGEAAFRKL
-78 ERRALELVAKGE
+78 ERSVLESVSRSE
-90 RQVVSTGG
+90 RQVISTGG
-98 GIILDE
+98 GIVLDE
-104 RNRRTMNETGIIVCL
+104 RNRRIMDTTGIIVCL
-119 EARADTISR
+119 EARADTIYR
-128 RLSNPEEN
+128 RLSGPDET
-136 HDERPVRP
+136 HDEQVVRP
-144 LLQDSDPIRR
+144 LLQDSDPLRR
-154 VISLKAERQPLYA
+154 IISLKAERQPLYA
-167 LADWTV
+167 LAHWTV

-178 SVNEAAAEVLR
+178 SITEAASEVVR
-189 ARDIMLNRANST
+189 ARDTYSNRAS
-201 STSDTD
+201 SAQSYDAD

-219 PVWVGWGLSHT
+219 PVWVGWGLSHS
-230 VGRRIKSLIDPGAA
+230 VGERVKTLVDPGAA
-244 YVITDNYVHR
+244 YVITDNLVHR
-254 HARTIQMSMEAA
+254 HARTVQMSMEAA
-266 GIPSHIFVMEA
+266 GIPSHIFVMES

-286 LSHIYTWL
+286 LSHIYRWL
-294 AERKAERR
+294 AERKAERG

-318 YAAATYLRGMPVVQ
+318 YAAATYLRGMPVIQ

-368 VLADVESLATLS
+368 VLADVEALSTLPE
-380 KRALVSGWAEAIKHA
+380 RALVSGWAEAIKHA

-409 VESIAALEPET
+409 VDAIGALEPET

-434 VVSRDERETLGIR
+434 VVSRDERETLGVR

-458 AIEAVTGYE
+458 ALEAVTGYE

-479 MAAGGISKRMGLLND
+479 MAAVSISNRMGMLGD
-494 DDLARQRSVLDAYGL
+494 DDVVRQRSVLEAYGL
-509 PLKYSDVNPDSI
+509 PLKYRDADPAAI

-536 RWVLLDGIGNAVTRS
+536 RWVLLEGVGNAVTRS

-556 FIDQTLREVSEQ
+556 FIDHALREVSEQ

>member
-1 MLCIGPLGK
+1 MGP
-10 PSAANE
+10 
-16 ITLGLNIY
+16 NIY

-35 VAKQVATMSGW
+35 VGKQVAAMTGW
-46 NCRDTDDEIIAAD
+46 TYRDTDDEIVGAT
-59 GRHIE
+59 GRAIE
-64 DIFREDGEAAFREL
+64 DIFREDGEAAFRKL
-78 ERRALELVAKGE
+78 ERSVLESVSQGE

-98 GIILDE
+98 GIVVDE
-104 RNRRTMNETGIIVCL
+104 RNRRTMEATGIIVCL
-119 EARADTISR
+119 EARADTIYR
-128 RLSNPEEN
+128 RVSGPEET
-136 HDERPVRP
+136 HDEQAVRP
-144 LLQDSDPIRR
+144 LLQDSDPLRR
-154 VISLKAERQPLYA
+154 ILSLKAERQALYA
-167 LADWTV
+167 LAQWTV

-178 SVNEAAAEVLR
+178 SITDAASEVVR
-189 ARDIMLNRANST
+189 ARDICSSRATTASNH
-201 STSDTD
+201 DAD
-207 LAATVRTSSGDY
+207 LAATVHTSSGDY

-230 VGRRIKSLIDPGAA
+230 VGERVKTLLDPGAA
-244 YVITDNYVHR
+244 YVITDNFVHR
-254 HARTIQMSMEAA
+254 HARTVQMSMEAA
-266 GIPSHIFVMEA
+266 GIPSHIFVMES

-286 LSHIYTWL
+286 LSHIYRWL

-368 VLADVESLATLS
+368 VLADVEALSTLPD
-380 KRALVSGWAEAIKHA
+380 RALISGWAEAIKHA

-409 VESIAALEPET
+409 VESISSLEPET

-458 AIEAVTGYE
+458 ALEAVTGYE

-479 MAAGGISKRMGLLND
+479 MAAADISKNMGLLSD
-494 DDLARQRSVLDAYGL
+494 EDVVRQRSVLEAYGL
-509 PLKYSDVNPDSI
+509 PLKYRDASPSAI
-521 RDAMSMDK
+521 KDAMSMDK

-551 DVPSE
+551 DVPPE
-556 FIDQTLREVSEQ
+556 YIDQALREVSE

>member
-1 MLCIGPLGK
+1 MGP
-10 PSAANE
+10 
-16 ITLGLNIY
+16 NIY

-35 VAKQVATMSGW
+35 VGKQVAAMTGW
-46 NCRDTDDEIIAAD
+46 TYRDTDDEIVAAT
-59 GRHIE
+59 GRAIE
-64 DIFREDGEAAFREL
+64 DIFREDGEAAFRKL
-78 ERRALELVAKGE
+78 ERSVLESVSQGE

-98 GIILDE
+98 GIVVDE
-104 RNRRTMNETGIIVCL
+104 RNRRTMEASGIIVCL
-119 EARADTISR
+119 EARADTIYR
-128 RLSNPEEN
+128 RLSGPDET
-136 HDERPVRP
+136 HDEQVVRP
-144 LLQDSDPIRR
+144 LLQDSDPLRR
-154 VISLKAERQPLYA
+154 IISLKAERQPLYA
-167 LADWTV
+167 LAQWTV

-178 SVNEAAAEVLR
+178 SVIDVASEVLR
-189 ARDIMLNRANST
+189 ARDICSNREST
-201 STSDTD
+201 AETHDVD
-207 LAATVRTSSGDY
+207 LAATVRTSSVDY

-230 VGRRIKSLIDPGAA
+230 VGERVKTLIDPGAA
-244 YVITDNYVHR
+244 YVITDNFVHR
-254 HARTIQMSMEAA
+254 HARTVQMSMEAA
-266 GIPSHIFVMEA
+266 GIPSHIFVMES

-286 LSHIYTWL
+286 LSHIYRWL

-368 VLADVESLATLS
+368 VLADVEALSTLPE
-380 KRALVSGWAEAIKHA
+380 RALVSGWAEAIKHA

-409 VESIAALEPET
+409 ADSVRSLEPET

-458 AIEAVTGYE
+458 ALEAVTGYE

-479 MAAGGISKRMGLLND
+479 MVAADISKRMGMLSD
-494 DDLARQRSVLDAYGL
+494 DEVLRQRSVLEAYEL
-509 PLKYSDVNPDSI
+509 PLKYRDADPAAI

-551 DVPSE
+551 DVPPE
-556 FIDQTLREVSEQ
+556 FIDQALREVSEY

>member
-1 MLCIGPLGK
+1 MGP
-10 PSAANE
+10 
-16 ITLGLNIY
+16 NIY

-35 VAKQVATMSGW
+35 VGKQVAAMTGW
-46 NCRDTDDEIIAAD
+46 NYRDTDDEIVAAT
-59 GRHIE
+59 GRAIE
-64 DIFREDGEAAFREL
+64 NIFREDGEAAFRKL
-78 ERRALELVAKGE
+78 ERSALESVSQGE

-98 GIILDE
+98 GIVVDE
-104 RNRRTMNETGIIVCL
+104 RNRRTMEGTGIIVCL
-119 EARADTISR
+119 EARADTIYR
-128 RLSNPEEN
+128 RLSGPEET
-136 HDERPVRP
+136 HDEQAVRP
-144 LLQDSDPIRR
+144 LLQDSDPLRR
-154 VISLKAERQPLYA
+154 ILSLKAERQALYA
-167 LADWTV
+167 LAHWTV

-178 SVNEAAAEVLR
+178 SINEAASEVVR
-189 ARDIMLNRANST
+189 ARDICTNRTNSVPFH
-201 STSDTD
+201 DAD

-219 PVWVGWGLSHT
+219 PVWVGWGLSHS
-230 VGRRIKSLIDPGAA
+230 VGERVKSLIDPGAA
-244 YVITDNYVHR
+244 YVITDNFVHR
-254 HARTIQMSMEAA
+254 HARTVQMSMEAA
-266 GIPSHIFVMEA
+266 GIPSHIFVMES

-286 LSHIYTWL
+286 LSHIYRWL

-368 VLADVESLATLS
+368 VLADVEALSTLPQ
-380 KRALVSGWAEAIKHA
+380 RALVSGWAEAIKHA

-403 RVFEEN
+403 RVFEDN
-409 VESIAALEPET
+409 VDSIRSLEPET

-458 AIEAVTGYE
+458 ALEAVTGYE

-479 MAAGGISKRMGLLND
+479 MAAADISKNMGLLSD
-494 DDLARQRSVLDAYGL
+494 DDVVRQRSVLAAYGL
-509 PLKYSDVNPDSI
+509 PLKYRDADPSAI

-536 RWVLLDGIGNAVTRS
+536 RWVLLDGIGNALTRS
-551 DVPSE
+551 DVPPE
-556 FIDQTLREVSEQ
+556 FIDQALREVSE